1 MATTLED
8 PVLDLP
14 FDVRPDPEE
23 FLRAA
28 LRWHFSPETGAP
40 FWVERAR
47 SFDFDPVEDIRGFAD
62 LSRFPNLAND
72 LRDVPARDLVPRGYG
87 PDPEIVGVY
96 DSGGTT
102 GAPKR
107 VVLLREWTDRMLAWS
122 SAQLDRH
129 GVPRDVDWLQVVP
142 TGPHMVGETFS
153 RQTVA
158 RGGWPF
164 TVDIDPRWVKK
175 LIAEGRSAEAG
186 AYTEHLVDQLAHP
199 LESQDIGVLL
209 LTPPVLERLARRDE
223 LVALVRKKVKAI
235 MWVGTQMDA
244 DTRDLYRTEVFPDTI
259 LVSGFGNTML
269 LGHTCER
276 PGLTADDPCVYDP
289 FSPYMSL
296 NVVDEDTGEPVP
308 HGERGRLVM
317 HHVSKGLFLP
327 NNLERD
333 YGTRIAGPEGQVGDS
348 VADIAPV
355 KVFDDEVVI
364 EGVY

>member
-1 MATTLED
+1 MSVVVD

-14 FDVRPDPEE
+14 HDVRPDPLE

-28 LRWHFSPETGAP
+28 LRWHFSPDTGAP
-40 FWVERAR
+40 FWLERAR
-47 SFDFDPVEDIRGFAD
+47 ALEFDPINDIRTFAD
-62 LSRFPNLAND
+62 LSHFPNLTND
-72 LRDVPARDLVPRGYG
+72 LRDVPVRDLLPRGYG
-87 PDPEIVGVY
+87 PDPGLVGVY

-107 VVLLREWTDRMLAWS
+107 VVLLREWTDRMLAWN

-129 GVPRDVDWLQVVP
+129 GVPHGVDWLQVVP
-142 TGPHMVGETFS
+142 TGPHMVGETFA
-153 RQTVA
+153 RQTLA

-164 TVDIDPRWVKK
+164 TVDVDPRWVKR
-175 LIAEGRSAEAG
+175 LVADGRSAEAD
-186 AYTEHLVDQLAHP
+186 AYTEHLVDQLRHP

-223 LVALVRKKVKAI
+223 LVALVRKKVDAI

-244 DTRDLYRTEVFPDTI
+244 DTRHLHRTEVFPGVI
-259 LVSGFGNTML
+259 VVGGFGNTML
-269 LGHTCER
+269 LGHICER
-276 PGLTADDPCVYDP
+276 PGLTDDEPVVYDP
-289 FSPYMSL
+289 FSPYMTL
-296 NVVDEDTGEPVP
+296 RVVDEQTGQLVEY
-308 HGERGRLVM
+308 GERGRLVLS
-317 HHVSKGLFLP
+317 HVSKSLFLP

-333 YGTRIAGPEGQVGDS
+333 HGTRVAGPPGQVGDS

-355 KVFDDEVVI
+355 RVYDDEVVI

>member
-1 MATTLED
+1 MSVVVD

-14 FDVRPDPEE
+14 HDVRPDPLE

-28 LRWHFSPETGAP
+28 LRWHFSPDTGAP
-40 FWVERAR
+40 FWLERAR
-47 SFDFDPVEDIRGFAD
+47 ALEFDPINDIRTFAD
-62 LSRFPNLAND
+62 LSHFPNLTND
-72 LRDVPARDLVPRGYG
+72 LRDVPVRDLLPRGYG
-87 PDPEIVGVY
+87 PDPGLVGVY

-107 VVLLREWTDRMLAWS
+107 VVLLREWTDRMLAWN

-129 GVPRDVDWLQVVP
+129 GVPHGVDWLQVVP
-142 TGPHMVGETFS
+142 TGPHMVGETFA
-153 RQTVA
+153 RQTLA

-164 TVDIDPRWVKK
+164 TVDVDPRWVKR
-175 LIAEGRSAEAG
+175 LVADGRSAEAD
-186 AYTEHLVDQLAHP
+186 AYTEHLVDQLRHP

-223 LVALVRKKVKAI
+223 LVALVRKKVDAI

-244 DTRDLYRTEVFPDTI
+244 DTRHLHRTEVFPGVI
-259 LVSGFGNTML
+259 VVGGFGNTML
-269 LGHTCER
+269 LGHICER
-276 PGLTADDPCVYDP
+276 PGLTDDEPVVYDP
-289 FSPYMSL
+289 FSPYMTL
-296 NVVDEDTGEPVP
+296 RVVDEQTGQLVEY
-308 HGERGRLVM
+308 GERGRLVLS
-317 HHVSKGLFLP
+317 HVSKSLFLP

-333 YGTRIAGPEGQVGDS
+333 HGTRVTGPPGQVGDS

-355 KVFDDEVVI
+355 RVYDDEVVI